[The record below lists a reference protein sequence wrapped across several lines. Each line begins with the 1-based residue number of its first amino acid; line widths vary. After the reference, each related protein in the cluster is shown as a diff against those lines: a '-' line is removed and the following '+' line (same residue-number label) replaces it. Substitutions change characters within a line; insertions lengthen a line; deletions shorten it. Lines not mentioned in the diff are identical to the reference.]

1 MYNNTPETFPM
12 APSPGQTSPTSRP
25 ETLLKD
31 PGAPPRDAAS
41 VVLLRDGPTGLE
53 VFLVQRHGASD
64 VLGGAHVFPGGK
76 VDDTD
81 ALLAPAQYLD
91 QPVAPLQAQLAEPDL
106 GAGAAASLFV
116 AAIREAWEECGVLFA
131 EAHAGAEEAPTQAPD
146 SDFAHMLAQR
156 GLRLQT
162 RHLAPW
168 SRWITPLLSP
178 TMSRRFDTRF
188 FLAALPQGQEAIHD
202 NHEAVA
208 SIWLTPRAALLQY
221 QARQI
226 ELVPPQI
233 MSLLHLMQCGD
244 VAQAMDA
251 ARRQPPPVILPEGFD
266 EGDTRVLCYPGDP
279 HHPVRQRA
287 LPGPTRLEYRH
298 KRFQPP
304 GGFEAL
310 LGL

>member
-1 MYNNTPETFPM
+1 M
-12 APSPGQTSPTSRP
+12 ASSPGQPGPAPQPPRP
-25 ETLLKD
+25 KTPLKD
-31 PGAPPRDAAS
+31 PAAPPRDAAS

-76 VDDTD
+76 VDDAD
-81 ALLAPAQYLD
+81 ALLATAQYLD
-91 QPVAPLQAQLAEPDL
+91 QPVAPLLAQLAEPGL
-106 GAGAAASLFV
+106 GANAAAGLFV

-131 EAHAGAEEAPTQAPD
+131 EAHTCAAPTPAPD
-146 SDFAHMLAQR
+146 SDFAHMLARR

-208 SIWLTPRAALLQY
+208 SVWLTPRAALLQY
-221 QARQI
+221 QAGQI

-233 MSLLHLMQCGD
+233 MSLLHLMQYTGA
-244 VAQAMDA
+244 AQALDA

-266 EGDTRVLCYPGDP
+266 EGDTQVLCYPGDP
-279 HHPVRQRA
+279 RHPVDQRA

-304 GGFEAL
+304 GGFGAL
-310 LGL
+310 LGDS

>member
-81 ALLAPAQYLD
+81 ALLAPTQYLD

-233 MSLLHLMQCGD
+233 MSLLHLMQYED
-244 VAQAMDA
+244 VAQAMGA

-304 GGFEAL
+304 GGFGAL

>member
-1 MYNNTPETFPM
+1 M
-12 APSPGQTSPTSRP
+12 ASSPGQPGPAPQPPRP
-25 ETLLKD
+25 KTPLKD
-31 PGAPPRDAAS
+31 PAAPPRDAAS
-41 VVLLRDGPTGLE
+41 VVLLRDGSGGLE

-76 VDDTD
+76 VDDAD

-91 QPVAPLQAQLAEPDL
+91 QPVAPLQAQLAEPGL
-106 GAGAAASLFV
+106 GANAAAGLFV

-131 EAHAGAEEAPTQAPD
+131 EAHTGAAPTPAPD
-146 SDFAHMLAQR
+146 SDFAHMLARR

-162 RHLAPW
+162 RQLAPW
-168 SRWITPLLSP
+168 SRWITPVLSP

-208 SIWLTPRAALLQY
+208 SVWLTPRAALLQY
-221 QARQI
+221 QAGQI

-233 MSLLHLMQCGD
+233 MSLLHLMQYTGA
-244 VAQAMDA
+244 AQALDA

-279 HHPVRQRA
+279 RHPVGQRA

-304 GGFEAL
+304 GGFGAL
-310 LGL
+310 LGDS

>member
-1 MYNNTPETFPM
+1 MIS
-12 APSPGQTSPTSRP
+12 SPGQPSPTPHSPRQEP
-25 ETLLKD
+25 SLKD
-31 PGAPPRDAAS
+31 PTAPPRDAAS
-41 VVLLRDGPTGLE
+41 VVLLRDGPAGLE

-76 VDDTD
+76 VDGTD
-81 ALLAPAQYLD
+81 AQLAPAQYLD
-91 QPVAPLQAQLAEPDL
+91 QAVPPLQTQLAEPGL
-106 GAGAAASLFV
+106 GADAAAGLFV

-131 EAHAGAEEAPTQAPD
+131 EAQTGAAATPAPD
-146 SDFAHMLAQR
+146 SDFARMLAQR
-156 GLRLQT
+156 GLQLQT

-188 FLAALPQGQEAIHD
+188 FLAALPAGQEAIHD

-208 SIWLTPRAALLQY
+208 SVWLTPRAALLQY
-221 QARQI
+221 QAGQI

-233 MSLLHLMQCGD
+233 MSLVHLMQYGSA
-244 VAQAMDA
+244 AQALDA
-251 ARRQPPPVILPEGFD
+251 ARRQPPPLILPEGFD

-279 HHPVRQRA
+279 RHPVRQRA

-298 KRFQPP
+298 KRFRPP
-304 GGFEAL
+304 GGFAVWLEAL
-310 LGL
+310 

>member
-1 MYNNTPETFPM
+1 MVPISGLTGRASGPVPLPNV
-12 APSPGQTSPTSRP
+12 PSSS
-25 ETLLKD
+25 
-31 PGAPPRDAAS
+31 PRDAAS
-41 VVLLRDGPTGLE
+41 VVLLRDGPSGLE

-81 ALLAPAQYLD
+81 ALLATAQYLD
-91 QPVAPLQAQLAEPDL
+91 QPAAPLQAQLAEPGM
-106 GAGAAASLFV
+106 GAGTAASLFV

-233 MSLLHLMQCGD
+233 MSLLHLMQYED
-244 VAQAMDA
+244 VAQAMGA

>member
-1 MYNNTPETFPM
+1 
-12 APSPGQTSPTSRP
+12 
-25 ETLLKD
+25 
-31 PGAPPRDAAS
+31 

-76 VDDTD
+76 VDHTD

-91 QPVAPLQAQLAEPDL
+91 QPVAPLQAQLAEPGL

-233 MSLLHLMQCGD
+233 MSLLHLMQYED
-244 VAQAMDA
+244 VAQAMGA

-304 GGFEAL
+304 GGFGAL

>member
-1 MYNNTPETFPM
+1 M
-12 APSPGQTSPTSRP
+12 ASSPGQPSPSPFAPRP
-25 ETLLKD
+25 ESTLKD
-31 PGAPPRDAAS
+31 PAAPPRDAAS

-76 VDDTD
+76 VDDAD

-91 QPVAPLQAQLAEPDL
+91 TPVAPLQAQLAEPGL
-106 GAGAAASLFV
+106 AAEAAAGLFV

-131 EAHAGAEEAPTQAPD
+131 EAASAPAAMPPPD
-146 SDFAHMLAQR
+146 SDFARMLAQR

-188 FLAALPQGQEAIHD
+188 FLAALPPGQEALHD

-221 QARQI
+221 QAGQI

-233 MSLLHLMQCGD
+233 MSLLHLMQYAD
-244 VAQAMDA
+244 AAQALVA

-266 EGDTRVLCYPGDP
+266 EGDTRVLWYPGDP
-279 HHPVRQRA
+279 RHPVHQRA

-298 KRFQPP
+298 KRFRPP

-310 LGL
+310 LAEL

>member
-1 MYNNTPETFPM
+1 
-12 APSPGQTSPTSRP
+12 
-25 ETLLKD
+25 
-31 PGAPPRDAAS
+31 

-76 VDDTD
+76 VDDAD

-91 QPVAPLQAQLAEPDL
+91 QAVPPLQAQLAEPGLHGD
-106 GAGAAASLFV
+106 AAAGLFV

-131 EAHAGAEEAPTQAPD
+131 ETHTAAAPTPAPD

-188 FLAALPQGQEAIHD
+188 FLATLPAGQEAIHD

-208 SIWLTPRAALLQY
+208 SVWLTPRAALLQY
-221 QARQI
+221 QAGQI

-233 MSLLHLMQCGD
+233 MSLVHLMQYGSA
-244 VAQAMDA
+244 AQALDA
-251 ARRQPPPVILPEGFD
+251 ARRQPPPLILPEGFD

-279 HHPVRQRA
+279 RHPVRQRA

-298 KRFQPP
+298 KRFRPP
-304 GGFEAL
+304 GGFAVWLGAL
-310 LGL
+310 

>member
-1 MYNNTPETFPM
+1 
-12 APSPGQTSPTSRP
+12 
-25 ETLLKD
+25 
-31 PGAPPRDAAS
+31 
-41 VVLLRDGPTGLE
+41 VVLLRDGPAGLE

-76 VDDTD
+76 VDGTD
-81 ALLAPAQYLD
+81 AQLAPAQYLD
-91 QPVAPLQAQLAEPDL
+91 QAVPPLQTQLAEPGL
-106 GAGAAASLFV
+106 GADAAAGLFV

-131 EAHAGAEEAPTQAPD
+131 EAQTGAAATPAPD

-188 FLAALPQGQEAIHD
+188 FLATLPAGQEAIHD

-208 SIWLTPRAALLQY
+208 SVWLTPRAALLQY
-221 QARQI
+221 QAGQI

-233 MSLLHLMQCGD
+233 MSLVHLMQYGSA
-244 VAQAMDA
+244 AQALDA
-251 ARRQPPPVILPEGFD
+251 ARRQPPPLILPEGFD

-279 HHPVRQRA
+279 RHPVRQRA

-298 KRFQPP
+298 KRFRPP
-304 GGFEAL
+304 GGFAVW
-310 LGL
+310 LGGL